1 MIRSKNI
8 EQYKTQ
14 VKITAHQRQVLV
26 GVMLGDANL
35 YTQNNGRTYQ
45 LRISQSDQHRDYVY
59 HLYDIFQD
67 FVRTAPRRVERRSF
81 CNSTPKGRWF
91 FSTLA
96 HHSFQFYGRRFY
108 KNSVKR
114 VPKDISRFLTARGLA
129 YWYMDD
135 GSLKSAQ
142 SKGVLL
148 NTHGFTLKEVEHR
161 SQVLHEK
168 FALKAHPRKQS
179 HQYKSQWK
187 TYYQIYISGNSYEL
201 LCELIDPFLIPSMRY
216 KFPIPRKQRKR

>member
-67 FVRTAPRRVERRSF
+67 FVRTAPRRVDRRSF
-81 CNSTPKGRWF
+81 CNST
-91 FSTLA
+91 
-96 HHSFQFYGRRFY
+96 
-108 KNSVKR
+108 
-114 VPKDISRFLTARGLA
+114 
-129 YWYMDD
+129 
-135 GSLKSAQ
+135 LKAV
-142 SKGVLL
+142 GYDPHLLIIAFDFTDVDFIRILL
-148 NTHGFTLKEVEHR
+148 NGCQNIFFGF
-161 SQVLHEK
+161 
-168 FALKAHPRKQS
+168 
-179 HQYKSQWK
+179 
-187 TYYQIYISGNSYEL
+187 
-201 LCELIDPFLIPSMRY
+201 
-216 KFPIPRKQRKR
+216 